1 MEGSK
6 EPMKRTIDRR
16 QPSKR
21 EPYPD
26 MRLVPS
32 DRRGD
37 KLSPGEMLTIA
48 GIVILLIGA
57 ILMAVRCA

>member
-1 MEGSK
+1 
-6 EPMKRTIDRR
+6 MKRTIERR

-26 MRLVPS
+26 LRNVPS

-48 GIVILLIGA
+48 GIVILLA
-57 ILMAVRCA
+57 LSVLAAWRWA